1 MSFDKKIES
10 FIYLGKNKI
19 SFSVYSEKDKPIF
32 KKDLL
37 IQKNHLDLDHNAH
50 EFIENTILEFE
61 SKNKIF
67 LKKTNVII
75 DKDFFL
81 EINISTKDKIN
92 NRLILKEDI
101 EYLIFDLKKLV
112 KDNNNNFSTTNIKI
126 KNFRVD
132 DKYYENFEEIPSGDE
147 LSLEVMFE
155 CINNLTQLEIMNFF
169 SKLEIDIGRY
179 FSTNYLEKNSL
190 NEKVDECA
198 AAATSFYDHDE
209 NEVHIVTKIKE
220 KKSFFEKLF
229 NSIDKFY

>member
-75 DKDFFL
+75 DKDFF
-81 EINISTKDKIN
+81 
-92 NRLILKEDI
+92 
-101 EYLIFDLKKLV
+101 
-112 KDNNNNFSTTNIKI
+112 
-126 KNFRVD
+126 
-132 DKYYENFEEIPSGDE
+132 
-147 LSLEVMFE
+147 
-155 CINNLTQLEIMNFF
+155 
-169 SKLEIDIGRY
+169 
-179 FSTNYLEKNSL
+179 
-190 NEKVDECA
+190 
-198 AAATSFYDHDE
+198 
-209 NEVHIVTKIKE
+209 
-220 KKSFFEKLF
+220 
-229 NSIDKFY
+229 

>member
-75 DKDFFL
+75 DKDYFL

-92 NRLILKEDI
+92 NRLVTKEDI
-101 EYLIFDLKKLV
+101 EYLIIDLKKLV
-112 KDNNNNFSTTNIKI
+112 KDNNSNFSIAKIKI
-126 KNFRVD
+126 KNFRIGE
-132 DKYYENFEEIPSGDE
+132 KCYETFEEIPLGE
-147 LSLEVMFE
+147 TFSLEVMFE
-155 CINNLTQLEIMNFF
+155 FVNNNTKIEVKNFL
-169 SKLEIDIGRY
+169 SKLEIDIGKY
-179 FSTNYLEKNSL
+179 FSTNYLETDLL
-190 NEKVDECA
+190 NEKMDECA
-198 AAATSFYDHDE
+198 AVAKSFYDYDQ
-209 NEVHIVTKIKE
+209 NEVYLVPKNKE
-220 KKSFFEKLF
+220 KRSFFEKLF
-229 NSIDKFY
+229 HLFS

>member
-32 KKDLL
+32 KKDLM
-37 IQKNHLDLDHNAH
+37 IQKNRLDLDHNAH

-75 DKDFFL
+75 DNDFFL
-81 EINISTKDKIN
+81 ETNISAKDKIN
-92 NRLILKEDI
+92 NRLITKEDI

-112 KDNNNNFSTTNIKI
+112 KDNNNNFSITKIKI
-126 KNFRVD
+126 KNFIVD
-132 DKYYENFEEIPSGDE
+132 EKYYETFEEIPPGDIF
-147 LSLEVMFE
+147 SLEVMFE
-155 CINNLTQLEIMNFF
+155 SINNHTQIEIKKFF
-169 SKLEIDIGRY
+169 SKLDIDVDKY
-179 FSTNYLEKNSL
+179 FSTNYLQIEAL
-190 NEKVDECA
+190 NEKIDECA
-198 AAATSFYDHDE
+198 AAAKSFYHYDQ
-209 NEVHIVTKIKE
+209 NEVFLIAKNKE

-229 NSIDKFY
+229 HFFG

>member
-19 SFSVYSEKDKPIF
+19 SISIFTENDKPIF

-37 IQKNHLDLDHNAH
+37 IKKDYIDLDHNAYQ
-50 EFIENTILEFE
+50 FIEKTILEFE
-61 SKNKIF
+61 SKNKTF

-75 DKDFFL
+75 DKDYFL

-92 NRLILKEDI
+92 NRLVTKEDI

-112 KDNNNNFSTTNIKI
+112 KDNNINFSITKIKI

-132 DKYYENFEEIPSGDE
+132 EKYYETYEEIPLGDTFR
-147 LSLEVMFE
+147 LEIIFE
-155 CINNLTQLEIMNFF
+155 FINNHTQLEVKNFF

-179 FSTNYLEKNSL
+179 FSTNYLELNTL
-190 NEKVDECA
+190 NEKKDECA
-198 AAATSFYDHDE
+198 VAAKSFFDYDQ
-209 NEVHIVTKIKE
+209 NEVFLIAKNKE

-229 NSIDKFY
+229 HFFG